1 MRNLDI
7 AVGDIC
13 NATLSGRFK
22 KNIIYIFFLLTHS
35 VALHFP
41 TPVPLKDKIL
51 HAHRVGDRVAGCGR
65 PVQFSLGSKWMMC
78 EKKKYGYSL
87 KNSFLR
93 GSGFEPSKQQNW
105 KRPWSAPQ

>member
-22 KNIIYIFFLLTHS
+22 KILYIFYFLLTHS
-35 VALHFP
+35 AALHFP
-41 TPVPLKDKIL
+41 TPVPLKDKVL

-65 PVQFSLGSKWMMC
+65 PVQ
-78 EKKKYGYSL
+78 
-87 KNSFLR
+87 
-93 GSGFEPSKQQNW
+93 
-105 KRPWSAPQ
+105 PWIKMDDV